1 MYDKLYDHWK
11 REKLDSNLQSIER
24 EFYEE
29 LARYMNQLRD
39 YLRSID
45 EQSAESRLAAAEFQ
59 RAERLSREV
68 IEMRVRKILRIV
80 ESKSSIEVVSK
91 AVVGDEKF
99 IFDSALET
107 SKMYNSIVQKVLAGE
122 IEGQDAT
129 DMPTK
134 PKNVTMVLIRF
145 LVEVPAIV
153 GVDLRSY
160 GPFKAEDVATIPLQN
175 AEILIKG
182 KAALRIACE

>member
-45 EQSAESRLAAAEFQ
+45 EQSAESRLAEAEFQ

-80 ESKSSIEVVSK
+80 ESKPSIEVVSK

-107 SKMYNSIVQKVLAGE
+107 SKMYNSILEKVLASE

-134 PKNVTMVLIRF
+134 PKNVTMVLVRF

-153 GVDLRSY
+153 GADLRSY
-160 GPFKAEDVATIPLQN
+160 GPFKAEDMATIPLQN
-175 AEILIKG
+175 AEILVKG